1 MSKLKELPEDYW
13 ARQARQ
19 NKILDKLRRLVK
31 ELKK

>member
-13 ARQARQ
+13 ARQSRQ